1 MLSIIKRYLSELAIN
16 QQKYRITLALI
27 CLYIFCIV
35 LLLYVLHDRGSVAC
49 GVAVTVGLI
58 VVCIPATDLD
68 NSLREAKKF
77 RDLLAK
83 LPPDEFELFQKIVMR
98 REFEAVLEDGGVLPD
113 KPPDPPTSPPLYK
126 LMSDTSV
133 AGLSSRRPTK
143 TVWRSNPSAVQ
154 VK

>member
-1 MLSIIKRYLSELAIN
+1 M
-16 QQKYRITLALI
+16 
-27 CLYIFCIV
+27 
-35 LLLYVLHDRGSVAC
+35 
-49 GVAVTVGLI
+49 

-126 LMSDTSV
+126 LMSDIAKDESLRSYVTRPLMQESLV
-133 AGLSSRRPTK
+133 ARLNYLRRVWPK
-143 TVWRSNPSAVQ
+143 TAPPLKAAL
-154 VK
+154 